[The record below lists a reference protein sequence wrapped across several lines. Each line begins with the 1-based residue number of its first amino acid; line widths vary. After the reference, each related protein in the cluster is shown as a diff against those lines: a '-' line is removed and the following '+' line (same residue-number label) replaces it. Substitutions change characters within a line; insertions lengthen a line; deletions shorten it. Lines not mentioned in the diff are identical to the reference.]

1 MDYSYKLIP
10 KVKTTKVPSNITEN
24 YCNVGNILLNGSTDK
39 NTVHQYGICYDLI
52 FNSQYLKLNRPLK
65 VLEIGISMFGEG
77 SVGPFSNIPY
87 VEKYVGLDNQV
98 YTGTIPNNKVT
109 GYAGPQ
115 YDAYSPQMLNML
127 KEKEGLFDV
136 IIDDGPHSWASQDWF
151 FRNYY
156 YLLNEGGVLVCED
169 INGYDSDKLIQA
181 KLELEL
187 YVLDLRMNNTN
198 KDEIIGLRYK

>member
-1 MDYSYKLIP
+1 MNSY
-10 KVKTTKVPSNITEN
+10 
-24 YCNVGNILLNGSTDK
+24 CDVGNILLNGSTDK
-39 NTVHQYGICYDLI
+39 NTVHQYGICYNLI

-98 YTGTIPNNKVT
+98 YTGTIPNDKVT
-109 GYAGPQ
+109 VYAGPE
-115 YDAYSPQMLNML
+115 YNAYSFNMLNL
-127 KEKEGLFDV
+127 LREKEGLFDV

-156 YLLNEGGVLVCED
+156 SLLNDGGVLVCED
-169 INGYDSDKLIQA
+169 INGYDVNNLAYVKR
-181 KLELEL
+181 ELGL
-187 YVLDLRMNNTN
+187 YVLDLRVNNSN